1 MSHIPEPSYDYDV
14 DELVVSKDKKSSAQ
28 KVRNEL
34 NGMELVGM
42 RRLSYSR
49 RYEKLSVF

>member
-14 DELVVSKDKKSSAQ
+14 DELVNAYKRALQ

-42 RRLSYSR
+42 RRAIVLTTIR
-49 RYEKLSVF
+49 KLSVF